1 MRGLFF
7 EKNLSDH
14 FACDDL
20 SRRRFIGQGIA
31 CVLASAFKSQ
41 HCVSAAEPSEA
52 KPIAPVSNK
61 LIYRSAVELA
71 RLIRA
76 QTVSSEEVVQA
87 HLDRIVAVNPRLG
100 AVVQLDS
107 AGALKAAREADDAL
121 ARGDRLGPLHGI
133 PVTIKDSFDTA
144 GIISTGGTTGR
155 SGFVPSADATVVKR
169 LRTAGAIIV
178 GKTNTPE
185 LTLSYETDNLI
196 YGRTNNP
203 FDLARTS
210 GGSSGGAAAI
220 LAVGGSPIDVGSDTM
235 GSIRVPAHFCGI
247 AGLKPTFGQVSRAG
261 HIIPPGGLVGRMT
274 HVGPMARF
282 VEDLI
287 LLLPIISGSD
297 PLDPEVVPVDVK
309 EPSSARLK
317 SLRIAFFSENGK
329 SKPTDDVVQAV
340 ESAAKVLA
348 AEGSPTEEKRLPG
361 FDVIDP
367 ILSVINAG
375 DGGDYYLNLLR
386 RYGTTRMHPDT
397 VAIVMRSRSGVA
409 PGRKYSEALQ
419 NWDKLKES
427 ALKFMNDFDLLIC
440 PPASAAA
447 PKHGGTRGM
456 DFSYSYLF
464 NLLGWPAVVVRVGTT
479 AGGLPIGVQIVGRP
493 WKDHEV
499 LAAALRIEKMLG
511 GWKPDFSEQR
521 LIQQSSIP

>member
-1 MRGLFF
+1 M
-7 EKNLSDH
+7 S
-14 FACDDL
+14 DL
-20 SRRRFIGQGIA
+20 SRRNFIGRGTA
-31 CVLASAFKSQ
+31 CVLASVFQGQ
-41 HCVSAAEPSEA
+41 HFVSAADPTGA

-61 LIYRSAVELA
+61 LIYRSATELA

-76 QTVSSEEVVQA
+76 RTVSSGEVVQA
-87 HLDRIVAVNPRLG
+87 HLDRIAAVNPRLR

-107 AGALKAAREADDAL
+107 AGALKAAREADAAL
-121 ARGDRLGPLHGI
+121 ARGDRLGPLHGV
-133 PVTIKDSFDTA
+133 PVTIKDSFDTV

-155 SGFVPSADATVVKR
+155 SQFVPSVDAAVVKR
-169 LRTAGAIIV
+169 LRAAGAIIL

-203 FDLARTS
+203 FDLARTC

-220 LAVGGSPIDVGSDTM
+220 LAVGGSPIDIGSDTA

-247 AGLKPTFGQVSRAG
+247 AGLKPTFGRVSRAG

-287 LLLPIISGSD
+287 LLLPIISGLDSQ
-297 PLDPEVVPVDVK
+297 DPEIVPAELG
-309 EPSSARLK
+309 EPSAVQLK
-317 SLRIAFFSENGK
+317 SLRTAFFSENGK
-329 SKPTDDVVQAV
+329 SKPAADLVQAV
-340 ESAAKVLA
+340 QSATKVLA
-348 AEGSPTEEKRLPG
+348 DEGSPPEEKRLPG
-361 FDVIDP
+361 FDVIDS

-386 RYGTTRMHPDT
+386 QYGTTRMHPDT
-397 VAIVMRSRSGVA
+397 VGILFRSRSGVA

-419 NWDKLKES
+419 NWDRLKEH
-427 ALKFMNDFDLLIC
+427 ALKFMDTVDLLIC
-440 PPASAAA
+440 PPCSAAA

-456 DFSYSYLF
+456 DFSYCYMF
-464 NLLGWPAVVVRVGTT
+464 NLLGWPAAVVRVGTT
-479 AGGLPIGVQIVGRP
+479 VEGLPIGVQIVGRP

-499 LAAALRIEKMLG
+499 LAAALRIEKVLG
-511 GWKPDFSEQR
+511 GWKPSFPEAPLHGSG
-521 LIQQSSIP
+521 